1 MTHVHVT
8 LEALTAVN
16 VRDVTPCILV
26 ELYQTSEIQAAG
38 FPETMV
44 ILRQIVIIRLST
56 DCNITGSS

>member
-1 MTHVHVT
+1 VTHVHVT

>member
-1 MTHVHVT
+1 MT

-38 FPETMV
+38 FPETMA
-44 ILRQIVIIRLST
+44 ILKQIVIMRLST